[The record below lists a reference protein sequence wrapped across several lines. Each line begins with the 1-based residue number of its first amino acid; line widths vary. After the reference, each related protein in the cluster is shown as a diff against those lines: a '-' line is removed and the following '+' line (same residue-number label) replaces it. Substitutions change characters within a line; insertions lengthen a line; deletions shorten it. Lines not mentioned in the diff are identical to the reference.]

1 VTGVLLVDDD
11 AAYRR
16 ALASF
21 LDASYDIRV
30 VGETGDAAEA
40 VALAA
45 SLLPDAAVVDLL
57 MPGPGGLD
65 AAQRIAA
72 VSPDTVVIVVTGIAE
87 EEARRQ
93 TEELGVAAVIHK
105 GDPLQVENALRS
117 LTRREH

>member
-40 VALAA
+40 VELAA
-45 SLLPDAAVVDLL
+45 SLLPDAAVVDLA

-65 AAQRIAA
+65 AAEKIAA
-72 VSPDTVVIVVTGIAE
+72 VSPETVVIIVTGTDE
-87 EEARRQ
+87 DEARRQ
-93 TEELGVAAVIHK
+93 TAQLTVAAVIHK

-117 LTRREH
+117 LTRRAH